1 MKTQPPSFPRGGPDS
16 VREQAPLLEIVGV
29 TKSFVSAPLFE
40 SRRRAVALNNVSL
53 SVRVGRCVGL
63 VGESGSGKSTLARC
77 ILGLERPDSGEIR
90 FEGKKLAPG
99 RRARQ
104 ALAGQIQPVFQ
115 NPASSLNP
123 RRRVSEIIAEPLS
136 VHTTLTRSERE
147 AEVRRLLVLVALSED
162 FASRYPGQLSGGQ
175 CQRVSIA
182 RALALR
188 PKLIIADE
196 PTSSLDV
203 LVQEQ
208 VVKLLSRIG
217 TEFGIAM
224 LFVSHNL
231 AVTREL
237 CDEMAVLYAGE
248 IVEFGPSERVVSAPS
263 HPYTK
268 TLIRSVPTLTV
279 PDEEP
284 AAPAGRA

>member
-16 VREQAPLLEIVGV
+16 VRERAPLLEIVGV

-208 VVKLLSRIG
+208 IVKLLSRIG

-248 IVEFGPSERVVSAPS
+248 IVEFGPSERVVSAPN

-284 AAPAGRA
+284 AVPAARA

>member
-16 VREQAPLLEIVGV
+16 AHEQAPLLEIVGV

-208 VVKLLSRIG
+208 IVKLLSRIG
-217 TEFGIAM
+217 AEFGIAM

-248 IVEFGPSERVVSAPS
+248 IVEFGPSEQVVSAPS

-284 AAPAGRA
+284 AAPAAGA

>member
-1 MKTQPPSFPRGGPDS
+1 MGPTSVSEHWPASNRNGGRLQIGIAGRLRRNPH
-16 VREQAPLLEIVGV
+16 
-29 TKSFVSAPLFE
+29 E

-208 VVKLLSRIG
+208 IVKLLSRIG
-217 TEFGIAM
+217 TEFGIAI

-248 IVEFGPSERVVSAPS
+248 IVELGPSGRIVSAPT
-263 HPYTK
+263 HPYTQM
-268 TLIRSVPTLTV
+268 LIRSVPTLTV

-284 AAPAGRA
+284 AAPAARA